1 MTSPD
6 THAVSER
13 FANAVQAVRIR
24 ANEAAIDD
32 ALFNLA
38 RVREQLVGLDLNT
51 AACRCD
57 EAIEAIED
65 ECRKVFGRRGL

>member
-1 MTSPD
+1 MTDQS
-6 THAVSER
+6 TLST
-13 FANAVQAVRIR
+13 FATAVQTLRIR

-51 AACRCD
+51 AACRVD
-57 EAIEAIED
+57 EAIESIGD
-65 ECRKVFGRRGL
+65 VCRPVFRRRVS

>member
-1 MTSPD
+1 MTDAP
-6 THAVSER
+6 AVSER

-38 RVREQLVGLDLNT
+38 RVREQLVGLDLNI

-65 ECRKVFGRRGL
+65 ECRKVFGRSSI